1 MNICF
6 QLSLLCYH
14 RAFCEIITAL
24 FYQLF
29 FSQCIDTVVL
39 MTGRHPASD
48 KPALVIPK
56 VLFWGRGI
64 TWSNWK
70 GRQIKQKL
78 KLVFLVV
85 VVV

>member
-1 MNICF
+1 VRF
-6 QLSLLCYH
+6 VRSLLH
-14 RAFCEIITAL
+14 

-29 FSQCIDTVVL
+29 LVSAL
-39 MTGRHPASD
+39 TGRHPASD